1 MPSFRNFQP
10 YKLAIEVVSSLHP
23 LLSEIERGNGEV
35 VSQLKRASISVV
47 LNIGEGSG
55 RYHKKDRLRFYSI
68 ACGSAV
74 ESIAAID
81 ILRALKV
88 LSYDETQE
96 ATQKL
101 ESIANILNSI
111 LLKSNGGCGVE

>member
-1 MPSFRNFQP
+1 
-10 YKLAIEVVSSLHP
+10 
-23 LLSEIERGNGEV
+23 
-35 VSQLKRASISVV
+35 
-47 LNIGEGSG
+47 
-55 RYHKKDRLRFYSI
+55 
-68 ACGSAV
+68 V